1 MTRTKTGIVTLLLS
15 TAAVAPT
22 ALAEEAVAPLTLSS
36 ALELFPAFSQ
46 HAKRG
51 PMPVM
56 PLYDLTG
63 LPGDWAYK
71 RDEWDPWAPSAGLGA
86 VDSVVNTT
94 RPVVM
99 GFGLTDNG
107 EARQAFVDAK
117 QRVGAFMVRGIG
129 TYKWAG
135 TYQDGDGET
144 VRTGYG
150 RDTEQL
156 ILAYTPD
163 ADTAVKAIVIRDEI
177 RDNRL
182 PETTNHDPAGNPTIG
197 VDSLRT
203 TRYIGRLMLDKAFE
217 GTLEALH
224 ADTRVVVSDRHNS
237 NIDLQP
243 NRQPGQRQD
252 ANIERHAIEAN
263 LHGDLRLGEL
273 PLRLGA
279 RGLYENHDGDFATGA
294 NLSSLAAIHY
304 PDITRYETAL
314 FAESAFDIDVARLD
328 LGLRWEHASTDLGR
342 ADDTVTW
349 LNPPGTR
356 VASRTTAR
364 GLYQRYAGTDDVDRT
379 NHGISAVARVSRSW
393 LDDALET
400 HLDAGRVT
408 RLPDN
413 QELYF
418 ARYHGSPLLR
428 QVGNPDLDPEV
439 HYRVEAGTSYESEG
453 WLAFGRRAALSHDPA
468 FRLSAAVSH
477 DYVDDF
483 ISRDRAADNT
493 LVWRNVDASFTSLN
507 ASAEWNATRTL
518 SFGLFGRV
526 TWAENLD
533 DDRGL
538 YGIPPAEAV
547 FLADYHDRLSSH
559 GTWNVGLKVRAV
571 ADPSDAD
578 DDLTSGTGADP
589 EDIDGFTVVDIH
601 GGVQLHDRIGMRLG
615 VSNIFNTEYAEL
627 VPQYVTNTPNP
638 APTNAPGRTFYLW
651 TVVNF

>member
-1 MTRTKTGIVTLLLS
+1 MTRKKTGILTLLLS
-15 TAAVAPT
+15 TVTVAPS
-22 ALAEEAVAPLTLSS
+22 ALADEADGPLTLNA
-36 ALELFPAFSQ
+36 ALDLFPAFSQ
-46 HAKRG
+46 HAARG
-51 PMPVM
+51 PMPIM
-56 PLYDLTG
+56 PLYDITG

-71 RDEWDPWAPSAGLGA
+71 RDEWDSWAPSPGLGA
-86 VDSVVNTT
+86 LESVVNTT

-99 GFGLTDNG
+99 GFGFTDNG

-117 QRVGAFMVRGIG
+117 QRVGAFMMRGIG

-135 TYQDGDGET
+135 TYEDGDGDT

-163 ADTAVKAIVIRDEI
+163 LDTAVKAIVIRDEI
-177 RDNRL
+177 RDNKL
-182 PETTNHDPAGNPTIG
+182 PETTNHDPSGAATIG
-197 VDSLRT
+197 IDSLRT
-203 TRYIGRLMLDKAFE
+203 TRYIGRLIFDKALD

-224 ADTRVVVSDRHNS
+224 ADTRVTVIDRHN
-237 NIDLQP
+237 NNFDLQATK
-243 NRQPGQRQD
+243 QPGQRQD

-263 LHGDLRLGEL
+263 LHGDLRLGDT
-273 PLRLGA
+273 PLRVGA

-294 NLSSLAAIHY
+294 DLSSLAAIHY

-314 FAESAFDIDVARLD
+314 FAETAFDVDVARLD
-328 LGLRWEHASTDLGR
+328 LGLRWEQATTDLGR

-356 VASRTTAR
+356 VASSTTAR
-364 GLYQRYAGTDDVDRT
+364 DLYRRYAGTGDVDRT
-379 NHGISAVARVSRSW
+379 KHAVSAVAKVSRSW
-393 LDDALET
+393 LDDALDT
-400 HLDAGRVT
+400 HLSAGRIA

-413 QELYF
+413 QEMYF
-418 ARYHGSPLLR
+418 ARYHGNSLLR

-439 HYRVEAGTSYESEG
+439 HYRVAVGASYESAG
-453 WLAFGRRAALSHDPA
+453 WLAFGRRAALSQDPA
-468 FRLSAAVSH
+468 FHLSASLSH

-483 ISRDRAADNT
+483 ISRDRASDRT
-493 LVWRNVDASFTSLN
+493 LVWRNVDARFTSLD
-507 ASAEWNATRTL
+507 AAAEWNATRTL
-518 SFGLFGRV
+518 SLGLYGRV
-526 TWAENLD
+526 TWAETVD

-578 DDLTSGTGADP
+578 DDVASGTGADP
-589 EDIDGFTVVDIH
+589 EDIDSFTVVDLY
-601 GGVQLHDRIGMRLG
+601 GGLQFHDRVGMRLG
-615 VSNIFNTEYAEL
+615 VSNLFNTEYAEL
-627 VPQYVTNTPNP
+627 VPRYATNTPNP
-638 APTNAPGRTFYLW
+638 GPTNAPGRTFYLW